1 MKRILLIGSFG
12 LLLSFI
18 SVHGAWAFGLKDVVQ
33 MHGDG
38 IADSLIIQKIDHSG
52 KTFHLDAR
60 DMHELKQAGVSDEV
74 ISAMLQTEDR
84 EDETDSYYYDG
95 YYYPRV
101 SLGVGLGFGSYYGPY
116 WPYSGWYGRY
126 GHYRYHGYYSP
137 RYYGYHYYGRPGVGY
152 TRPGYGY
159 SGPGYGTTRQRYYNY
174 SHPGT
179 PPPSPRAPQ
188 PGPVTRH
195 R

>member
-74 ISAMLQTEDR
+74 ISAMLQTAYVRQAVWVNAADR
-84 EDETDSYYYDG
+84 RLAAHPVGSQ
-95 YYYPRV
+95 PRV
-101 SLGVGLGFGSYYGPY
+101 RLSDRGRGDAVERRARIRVAQDYPTRGAPRQDAGSGAAV
-116 WPYSGWYGRY
+116 SF
-126 GHYRYHGYYSP
+126 
-137 RYYGYHYYGRPGVGY
+137 
-152 TRPGYGY
+152 
-159 SGPGYGTTRQRYYNY
+159 
-174 SHPGT
+174 
-179 PPPSPRAPQ
+179 
-188 PGPVTRH
+188 
-195 R
+195 

>member
-1 MKRILLIGSFG
+1 MKRTLLIGALG
-12 LLLSFI
+12 LLLAFVSF
-18 SVHGAWAFGLKDVVQ
+18 HGAWAFGLKDVAQ
-33 MHGDG
+33 MTQDG
-38 IADSLIIQKIDHSG
+38 IPDSLIIQKIDHSG
-52 KTFHLDAR
+52 KNFRLDAR

-84 EDETDSYYYDG
+84 EDEADSYYYDG

-101 SLGVGLGFGSYYGPY
+101 SVGLGFGTYYGPY
-116 WPYSGWYGRY
+116 WPYYGGYGRY

-137 RYYGYHYYGRPGVGY
+137 RYYGYHYYGRPGYGY
-152 TRPGYGY
+152 SRPGFGY
-159 SGPGYGTTRQRYYNY
+159 SGPGAGTTRQRYYNY

-179 PPPSPRAPQ
+179 PQPSPRAPQ
-188 PGPVTRH
+188 SGPVTRH